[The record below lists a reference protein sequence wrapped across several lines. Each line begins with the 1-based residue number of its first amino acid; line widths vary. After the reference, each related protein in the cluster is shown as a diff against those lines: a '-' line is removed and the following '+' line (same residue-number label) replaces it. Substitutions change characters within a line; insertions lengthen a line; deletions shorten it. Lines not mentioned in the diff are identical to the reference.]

1 MLSKVHIEDLMSGER
16 ILVVD
21 DEPTIVE
28 VVELYLTREGFEVVT
43 AADGDAALSA
53 IAQQRPDMVILDLM
67 LPRVDGLEIT
77 RQIRAGGALPIIMLT
92 ARSDETD
99 RVVGLELG
107 ADDYVT
113 KPFSPRELVARVKAV
128 LRRSQSAAAPAAR
141 DAAMSVIVTG
151 PLRIDPAAHSVT
163 LAGKSLTL
171 TAREFDLLLFLA
183 RHPSQ
188 VFTREQLL
196 DQVWGYT
203 FASDA
208 STVTVHI
215 RRLREKIEQNPTKPQ
230 FIQTV
235 WGVGYKFEAPK

>member
-1 MLSKVHIEDLMSGER
+1 MSGER

-21 DEPTIVE
+21 DEPTILE
-28 VVELYLTREGFEVVT
+28 VVSMYLSREGFAVVT
-43 AADGDAALSA
+43 AADGTAALAA
-53 IAQQRPDMVILDLM
+53 ITQQRPDLLILDLM
-67 LPRVDGLEIT
+67 LPGIDGLEIT
-77 RQIRAGGALPIIMLT
+77 RQLRAGGALPIIMLT
-92 ARSDETD
+92 ARNDETD

-128 LRRSQSAAAPAAR
+128 LRRTQATPAR
-141 DAAMSVIVTG
+141 DTASTPVVAG
-151 PLRIDPAAHSVT
+151 QLRIDPAAHSVT
-163 LAGKSLTL
+163 LAGKALTL

-183 RHPSQ
+183 RHPHQ
-188 VFTREQLL
+188 VFSREQLL

-215 RRLREKIEQNPTKPQ
+215 RRLREKIEHDPTNPQ

-235 WGVGYKFEAPK
+235 WGVGYKFEVPS

>member
-1 MLSKVHIEDLMSGER
+1 MSGER

-53 IAQQRPDMVILDLM
+53 ISQQRPDMVILDLM
-67 LPRVDGLEIT
+67 LPRIDGLEIT

-141 DAAMSVIVTG
+141 DTALSVIVTG

-171 TAREFDLLLFLA
+171 TAREFDLLLFLV